1 MTAPFQRCET
11 PNLLVELS
19 ENHCQSVGDSIAFLV
34 KLIGTKLM
42 ITGSIQKLHL
52 LDGFVKELSDVGFLF
67 RRTNNSRVM
76 EYFRFKG
83 NVFWNCLSDC
93 LIKVCFELSQLSS
106 QVNDVFA
113 GLLAGHFQ

>member
-19 ENHCQSVGDSIAFLV
+19 ENHCQSVRNSITLLV
-34 KLIGTKLM
+34 KLTGTKLI

-52 LDGFVKELSDVGFLF
+52 FDGFVKELSDVGFLF
-67 RRTNNSRVM
+67 RKTNNLRVM
-76 EYFRFKG
+76 EDFRFKG
-83 NVFWNCLSDC
+83 NVFWNCLSDG
-93 LIKVCFELSQLSS
+93 LIKLCFELSQLSS
-106 QVNDVFA
+106 QVNDVLA